1 MYMKLALKS
10 NSFIKGVVLSLYYVY
25 FLLFNKE
32 IKLIFTIY
40 KKKNTYKTV
49 IIKLTNDSANV
60 LPIERGRE
68 EIIIVARRP
77 RESINIPS

>member
-1 MYMKLALKS
+1 MKLALKS